1 MIYLDNN
8 STTPPL
14 DTVIQSQLELLS
26 KHHWG
31 NPSSDHQLGSV
42 ARLKI
47 ESIKES
53 IATKLGIE
61 SSDAVGFT
69 SGGSEANHKVI
80 SHIASKTKVIA
91 HSSIEHSSVIDGYD
105 PFLSNDEY
113 EIISIP
119 VTAKGTLD
127 LDGLEK
133 NLIQNNVG
141 GLSIQWANS
150 ETGVIQPIA
159 EIIQICSRN
168 EVILH
173 VDAAQAMGRINLA
186 PQLVEQVDFLTFT
199 AHKIHSLKGL
209 GVICCG
215 KEKSFEALFPN
226 PHTLNSPAIFALEP
240 SLDLISEPPSE
251 HLKNLRDSFEKKLK
265 ANHPEL
271 IINGNDAERLPN
283 TTNLSFVGVDGAALV
298 TLLDQH
304 DVICSQL
311 SACLIG
317 RPEPSYVLTSMGIPE
332 DLARSSIRFSFSK
345 LNTEEEVETAVEII
359 SKCYSELLTKTQLI
373 AS

>member
-14 DTVIQSQLELLS
+14 DTVIKSQLELMS
-26 KHHWG
+26 NNHWG

-47 ESIKES
+47 ESIKKS
-53 IATKLGIE
+53 IANHLGIE

-80 SHIASKTKVIA
+80 NHIASKTKVIA

-105 PFLSNDEY
+105 HFLSNDEY

-119 VTAKGTLD
+119 VTTKGTLD
-127 LDGLEK
+127 LDALEK
-133 NLIQNNVG
+133 NLIQNNVR

-159 EIIQICSRN
+159 KIIEICSRN

-186 PQLVEQVDFLTFT
+186 PQLVEQIDFITFT

-215 KEKSFEALFPN
+215 KEKSFETLFPN

-240 SLDLISEPPSE
+240 SLYLISDPPSE
-251 HLKNLRDSFEKKLK
+251 HLKNLRDSFEKKLI

-271 IINGNDAERLPN
+271 IVNGSDAERLPN

-304 DVICSQL
+304 EVICSQL

-345 LNTEEEVETAVEII
+345 LNTEKEVETAVEII